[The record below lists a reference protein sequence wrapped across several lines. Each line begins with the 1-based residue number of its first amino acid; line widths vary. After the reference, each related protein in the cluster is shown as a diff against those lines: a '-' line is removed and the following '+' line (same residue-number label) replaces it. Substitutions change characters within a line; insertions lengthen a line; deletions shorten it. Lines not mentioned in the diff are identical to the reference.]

1 MPDFAPAFRQAGL
14 SVDQQ
19 MLGFAPQGDL
29 LFLPQEKE
37 AKELGQKLQLLVKC
51 CSFLQPESTNASG

>member
-1 MPDFAPAFRQAGL
+1 
-14 SVDQQ
+14 

-37 AKELGQKLQLLVKC
+37 AKELGQKLQLLAELLLV
-51 CSFLQPESTNASG
+51 STTDARTRQDSLATGN